1 MYKKRTKM
9 LKEWPIARKGS
20 KYIAVANHASNKS
33 IPLLVVL
40 RDILGIVKTKK
51 EAKYVLF
58 NSEIKVNNKV
68 RKSEKFP
75 LQVFDTI
82 SIDKMKVNYKL
93 VIDSN
98 KFKLIEVKGKDADTK
113 IVKIIGKKLLSKART
128 QMNLEDGQNFI
139 TKDKFSVGDSVLL
152 NTKENKIEKILELKK
167 GCNIEV
173 VSGKHSGEK
182 GTLKEII
189 SLEKGKRY
197 LIKLKDAEV
206 KLPFKTILV
215 IE

>member
-9 LKEWPIARKGS
+9 LKEWPIPRKGS
-20 KYIAVANHASNKS
+20 KYVSVASHASNKS

-40 RDILGIVKTKK
+40 RDILEVVKTKK

-58 NSEIKVNNKV
+58 NSEVKVNNKV

-82 SIDKMKVNYKL
+82 SIEKMKMNYKL
-93 VIDSN
+93 VIEGN
-98 KFKLIEVKGKDADTK
+98 KYKLVEVKGKDADTK
-113 IVKIIGKKLLSKART
+113 IVKIIGKKLLSNGRV

-139 TKDKFSVGDSVLL
+139 VKDKFSVGDSAVV
-152 NTKENKIEKILELKK
+152 NTKQDKIEKVLVLEK
-167 GCNIEV
+167 GCNVEV

-182 GTLKEII
+182 GSLKEII
-189 SLEKGKRY
+189 EIEKGKRY

-206 KLPFKTILV
+206 KLPFKTVLV